1 MSSLCL
7 TKVLAVS
14 PSSLIYPI
22 ISVGPLIHISPISP
36 IGSSTSV
43 LGSNILISLSGLGIP
58 IESNSESIIAVQQQK
73 PVTSDSPY
81 PTKTFRSLP
90 CSLKYFSVFIR
101 PIHEFHLYL
110 SIVND
115 RTNVEFIE
123 KTSMKKQYV
132 SLLAIILSVSGFF
145 FSCHDKMN
153 KNTGALQFDSI
164 RVNETVHLFNDTA
177 KPACNIIIN
186 FTYSDKSTDDMLKD
200 SLNAYFISA
209 CFGDKYIGEKP
220 EEVIKQYTE
229 NYVNEYR
236 RDLEPMYAEDEKD
249 KEDESTIGAW
259 YSYYKGIESHV
270 QLYEKDLLVYRIDYN
285 EYTGGAHGIYMTT
298 YLNMDLTLMR
308 PLRLDDIFVG
318 EYKDALTDLI
328 WNQLMADNKVT
339 THEALEDMGYAST
352 GDITPTENF
361 YLSKEGVTFYYNVY
375 DITPYA
381 MGPVKVTV
389 PFPMMEHL
397 LGSNPILGEL
407 KD

>member
-1 MSSLCL
+1 
-7 TKVLAVS
+7 
-14 PSSLIYPI
+14 
-22 ISVGPLIHISPISP
+22 
-36 IGSSTSV
+36 
-43 LGSNILISLSGLGIP
+43 
-58 IESNSESIIAVQQQK
+58 
-73 PVTSDSPY
+73 
-81 PTKTFRSLP
+81 
-90 CSLKYFSVFIR
+90 
-101 PIHEFHLYL
+101 
-110 SIVND
+110 
-115 RTNVEFIE
+115 
-123 KTSMKKQYV
+123 MKKQYV

-164 RVNETVHLFNDTA
+164 RVNETAHLFNDTA

-249 KEDESTIGAW
+249 KEDESSIGAW

-270 QLYEKDLLVYRIDYN
+270 QLYEKDLLVYRIGYNEYTGGAHGIYMTTYLNMDLTLMRPLRLDDIFVGEYGEKPEEVIKQYTENYVNEYRRDLEPMYAEDEKDKEDESSIGAWYSYYKGIESHVQLYEKDLLVYRIGYN

-361 YLSKEGVTFYYNVY
+361 YLSKEGITFYYNVY